1 MTLSVENT
9 VGLEGKVALVTGASR
24 GIGRAIALAL
34 ARDGANVAV
43 NYRERA
49 DAGEEVAAAIR
60 QLGRQA
66 VAIQADVRSL
76 DAVKA
81 MFEQA
86 KAALGGVHVLVNN
99 AGLTRDNY
107 LAFMSEA
114 EWDEVVD
121 TSLKGAFLCTKV
133 ASRLM
138 TRGKWGRII
147 NISSDAALLGD
158 MQRANY
164 CSAKAGLLGLTRATA
179 RELAPYGVT
188 ANAIAPGIIETELTK
203 GLPEAKRAA
212 MLGLIPLGRFGQP
225 DDVAAIAAF
234 LASDAAAYVTGQVF
248 CVDGGLN
255 L

>member
-1 MTLSVENT
+1 VS
-9 VGLEGKVALVTGASR
+9 LEGKVALVTGASR

-34 ARDGANVAV
+34 ARDGAAVAV

-49 DAGEEVAAAIR
+49 EAAEEVVAAIR
-60 QLGRQA
+60 ALGRQA
-66 VAIQADVRSL
+66 LALQADVRSL
-76 DAVKA
+76 DQVKA
-81 MFEQA
+81 MFDQA
-86 KAALGGVHVLVNN
+86 KDALGGLHVLVNN

-121 TSLKGAFLCTKV
+121 TALKGAFLCTKV

-138 TRGKWGRII
+138 TRAKWGRII

-164 CSAKAGLLGLTRATA
+164 CAAKAGLLGLTRATA
-179 RELAPYGVT
+179 RELAPYGIT
-188 ANAIAPGIIETELTK
+188 ANAIAPGIIETDLTK
-203 GLPEAKRAA
+203 ALPEAKRAA
-212 MLGLIPLGRFGQP
+212 MLGLIPIQRFGAP
-225 DDVAAIAAF
+225 DDVAALAAF
-234 LASDAAAYVTGQVF
+234 LASDAASYITGQVF

>member
-1 MTLSVENT
+1 MS
-9 VGLEGKVALVTGASR
+9 LEGKVALVTGASR

-34 ARDGANVAV
+34 ARDGAAVAV

-49 DAGEEVAAAIR
+49 EAAEEVVAAIR
-60 QLGRQA
+60 ALGRQA
-66 VAIQADVRSL
+66 LALQADVRSL
-76 DAVKA
+76 DQVKA
-81 MFEQA
+81 MFDQA
-86 KAALGGVHVLVNN
+86 KDALGGLHVLVNN

-121 TSLKGAFLCTKV
+121 TALKGAFLCTKV

-138 TRGKWGRII
+138 TRAKWGRII

-164 CSAKAGLLGLTRATA
+164 CAAKAGLLGLTRATA
-179 RELAPYGVT
+179 RELAPYGIT
-188 ANAIAPGIIETELTK
+188 ANAIAPGIIETDLTK
-203 GLPEAKRAA
+203 ALPEAKRAA
-212 MLGLIPLGRFGQP
+212 MLGLIPIQRFGAP
-225 DDVAAIAAF
+225 DDVAALAAF
-234 LASDAAAYVTGQVF
+234 LASDAASYITGQVF

>member
-1 MTLSVENT
+1 MNLS
-9 VGLEGKVALVTGASR
+9 GKVALVTGGSR
-24 GIGRAIALAL
+24 GIGRAIAIAL
-34 ARDGANVAV
+34 ARAGADVAV
-43 NYRERA
+43 NCRERA
-49 DAGEEVAAAIR
+49 EAAEETASAVR
-60 QLGRQA
+60 ELGRRAA
-66 VAIQADVRSL
+66 VVQADVRSL

-86 KAALGGVHVLVNN
+86 KAALGPPAILVNN
-99 AGLTRDNY
+99 AGITRDNY

-114 EWDEVVD
+114 EWDAVVD
-121 TSLKGAFLCTKV
+121 TSLKGAFFCTKV

-138 TRGKWGRII
+138 TRAKWGRII

-179 RELAPYGVT
+179 RELAPYGIT
-188 ANAIAPGIIETELTK
+188 ANAISPGIIETDLTRS
-203 GLPEAKRAA
+203 LPEPKRAA
-212 MLGLIPLGRFGQP
+212 MLGRIPLARFGQP
-225 DDVAAIAAF
+225 DDVAALAAF
-234 LASDAAAYVTGQVF
+234 LASNAAAYITGQVF

>member
-1 MTLSVENT
+1 MSLD
-9 VGLEGKVALVTGASR
+9 GKTALVTGASR

-34 ARDGANVAV
+34 ARDGANVAL
-43 NYRERA
+43 NFRERA
-49 DAGEEVAAAIR
+49 DAAEEAVAAIR
-60 QLGRQA
+60 ALGRQA
-66 VAIQADVRSL
+66 VTVQADVR
-76 DAVKA
+76 DPDQVKA

-86 KAALGGVHVLVNN
+86 KAALGPVAILVNN
-99 AGLTRDNY
+99 AGITRDNF

-121 TSLKGAFLCTKV
+121 TSLKGAFLCSKA
-133 ASRLM
+133 ASRQM
-138 TRGKWGRII
+138 TRAKWGRII

-188 ANAIAPGIIETELTK
+188 ANAIAPGIVETDLTK

-212 MLGLIPLGRFGQP
+212 MLGLIPLGRFGVP
-225 DDVAAIAAF
+225 DDVAPLAAF
-234 LASDAAAYVTGQVF
+234 LASDAAAYITGQVF

>member
-1 MTLSVENT
+1 LVN
-9 VGLEGKVALVTGASR
+9 LQGKVAVVTGASR

-34 ARDGANVAV
+34 AREGAAVVV
-43 NYRERA
+43 NYRQKA
-49 DAGEEVAAAIR
+49 DAAAEVVAAIE
-60 QLGRQA
+60 QLGRKA
-66 VAIQADVRSL
+66 VAVQADVRDL
-76 DAVKA
+76 DQVKA
-81 MFEQA
+81 MFSAA
-86 KAALGGVHVLVNN
+86 KDALGGVHILVNN
-99 AGLTRDNY
+99 AGITRDNY

-138 TRGKWGRII
+138 TRAKWGRIV

-164 CSAKAGLLGLTRATA
+164 CAAKAGLLGLTRATA
-179 RELAPYGVT
+179 RELASHGIT
-188 ANAIAPGIIETELTK
+188 ANAIAPGVIETGLTRD
-203 GLPEAKRAA
+203 LPQAKRDA
-212 MLGLIPLGRFGQP
+212 MLGLVPLQRFGQP
-225 DDVAAIAAF
+225 DDVAALAVF
-234 LASDAAAYVTGQVF
+234 LASEAAAYITGQVF

>member
-1 MTLSVENT
+1 MSLD
-9 VGLEGKVALVTGASR
+9 GKTALVTGASR

-34 ARDGANVAV
+34 ARDRANVVV
-43 NYRERA
+43 NCRERS
-49 DAGEEVAAAIR
+49 DAAAETAEAIR

-66 VAIQADVRSL
+66 ISVQADVR
-76 DAVKA
+76 DPGQVKA

-86 KAALGGVHVLVNN
+86 KAALGPVSILVNN
-99 AGLTRDNY
+99 AGVTRDNF

-121 TSLKGAFLCTKV
+121 TSLKGAFLCSKA
-133 ASRLM
+133 ASRQM
-138 TRGKWGRII
+138 TRAKWGRII

-188 ANAIAPGIIETELTK
+188 ANAIAPGIVETELLK
-203 GLPEAKRAA
+203 GLPDVKRNA

-225 DDVAAIAAF
+225 DDVAALAAF
-234 LASDAAAYVTGQVF
+234 LASDAAAYITGQVF

>member
-1 MTLSVENT
+1 M
-9 VGLEGKVALVTGASR
+9 GLEGKTALVTGASR

-34 ARDGANVAV
+34 ARDGANVVV
-43 NYRERA
+43 NCRERSA
-49 DAGEEVAAAIR
+49 AAAEVVAAI
-60 QLGRQA
+60 QTLGRQA
-66 VAIQADVRSL
+66 ISVQADVRVP
-76 DAVKA
+76 DQVKA

-86 KAALGGVHVLVNN
+86 KQTLGGVHILVNN
-99 AGLTRDNY
+99 AGVVRDNY

-121 TSLKGAFLCTKV
+121 TSLKGAFLCSKA

-138 TRGKWGRII
+138 TRARWGRIV

-164 CSAKAGLLGLTRATA
+164 CAAKAGLLGLTRATA

-188 ANAIAPGIIETELTK
+188 ANAIAPGIIETDLTK
-203 GLPEAKRAA
+203 DLPEAKRTAL
-212 MLGLIPLGRFGQP
+212 LGAIPLQRFGEA
-225 DDVAAIAAF
+225 DDVAALAAF
-234 LASDAAAYVTGQVF
+234 LASDAARYITGQVF

>member
-1 MTLSVENT
+1 
-9 VGLEGKVALVTGASR
+9 VGLDGRVAVVTGASR
-24 GIGRAIALAL
+24 GIGRSIALAL

-43 NYRERA
+43 NFRERA
-49 DAGEEVAAAIR
+49 DAAEEVAAAICAA
-60 QLGRQA
+60 GRQA
-66 VAIQADVRSL
+66 IAVKADVRSL

-81 MFEQA
+81 MFERVKQE
-86 KAALGGVHVLVNN
+86 LGGVHILVNN

-121 TSLKGAFLCTKV
+121 TSLKGAFLCSKV
-133 ASRLM
+133 ASRQM
-138 TRGKWGRII
+138 TRAKWGRII

-179 RELAPYGVT
+179 RELAPHGIT

-203 GLPEAKRAA
+203 TLPGAKRAA
-212 MLGLIPLGRFGQP
+212 MLGLIPLQRFGQP
-225 DDVAAIAAF
+225 DDVAALAAF
-234 LASDAAAYVTGQVF
+234 LANDAAAYITGQVF

>member
-1 MTLSVENT
+1 MS
-9 VGLEGKVALVTGASR
+9 LEGKVALVTGASR

-34 ARDGANVAV
+34 ARDGAAVEV

-49 DAGEEVAAAIR
+49 EAAEEVVAAIR
-60 QLGRQA
+60 ALGRQA
-66 VAIQADVRSL
+66 LALQADVRSL
-76 DAVKA
+76 DQVKA
-81 MFEQA
+81 MFDQA
-86 KAALGGVHVLVNN
+86 KDALGGLHVLVNN

-121 TSLKGAFLCTKV
+121 TALKGAFLCTKV

-138 TRGKWGRII
+138 TRAKWGRII

-164 CSAKAGLLGLTRATA
+164 CAAKAGLLGLTRATA
-179 RELAPYGVT
+179 RELAPYGIT
-188 ANAIAPGIIETELTK
+188 ANAIAPGIIETDLTK
-203 GLPEAKRAA
+203 ALPEAKRAA
-212 MLGLIPLGRFGQP
+212 MLGLIPIQRFGAP
-225 DDVAAIAAF
+225 DDVAALAAF
-234 LASDAAAYVTGQVF
+234 LASDAASYITGQVF

>member
-1 MTLSVENT
+1 MSLDNR
-9 VGLEGKVALVTGASR
+9 VALVTGGSR

-34 ARDGANVAV
+34 ARDGANVVV
-43 NYRERA
+43 NFRERA
-49 DAGEEVAAAIR
+49 DAAEESAAAVR
-60 QLGRQA
+60 ALGRQA

-86 KAALGGVHVLVNN
+86 KAALGPVSILVNN

-121 TSLKGAFLCTKV
+121 TSLKGAFLCSKV
-133 ASRLM
+133 ASRQM
-138 TRGKWGRII
+138 TRAKWGRII

-188 ANAIAPGIIETELTK
+188 ANAIAPGIVETELIK
-203 GLPEAKRAA
+203 GLPEAKRNA
-212 MLGLIPLGRFGQP
+212 MLGLIPLARFGTP
-225 DDVAAIAAF
+225 DDVAALAAF
-234 LASDAAAYVTGQVF
+234 LAGDAAAYITGQVF

>member
-1 MTLSVENT
+1 MSLD
-9 VGLEGKVALVTGASR
+9 GKVALVTGGSR

-34 ARDGANVAV
+34 ARDGADVAV
-43 NYRERA
+43 NYCERS
-49 DAGEEVAAAIR
+49 DAAEEVAAAIR
-60 QLGRQA
+60 ALGRKVV
-66 VAIQADVRSL
+66 VAKADVR
-76 DAVKA
+76 DPQQVKA

-86 KAALGGVHVLVNN
+86 KAALGGVHILVNN
-99 AGLTRDNY
+99 AGITRDNF

-138 TRGKWGRII
+138 TRAKWGRII

-179 RELAPYGVT
+179 RELAPYGIT
-188 ANAIAPGIIETELTK
+188 ANAIAPGIIETDLTK
-203 GLPEAKRAA
+203 GLAEAKRAA

-225 DDVAAIAAF
+225 DDVAALAAF
-234 LASDAAAYVTGQVF
+234 LASEAAAYITGQVF